1 MCACSYQVAKVQYE
15 DGASQRDGD
24 AVSTKADQP
33 RPGVGG
39 KARSSSASSSGE
51 ETPQCSGSFQVMLI
65 QPKRVDFI

>member
-1 MCACSYQVAKVQYE
+1 MQYE

-24 AVSTKADQP
+24 VVSTKADQT

-39 KARSSSASSSGE
+39 KARSSSVFSSGE

-65 QPKRVDFI
+65 QPERVDFI

>member
-15 DGASQRDGD
+15 DGGSQRDGD
-24 AVSTKADQP
+24 VATTKTDQT

-51 ETPQCSGSFQVMLI
+51 NIP
-65 QPKRVDFI
+65 